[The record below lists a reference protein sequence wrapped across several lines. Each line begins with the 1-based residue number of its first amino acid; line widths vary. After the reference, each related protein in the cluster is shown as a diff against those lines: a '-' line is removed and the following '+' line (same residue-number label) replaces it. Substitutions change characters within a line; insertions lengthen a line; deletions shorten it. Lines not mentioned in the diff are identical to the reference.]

1 MSLRNRLTLLFTALV
16 SALLAFFCIVLYLV
30 ADQHRERQ
38 FQARLQSEAA
48 TAGHLLVG
56 QEPNGPALYKLMDRN
71 QLTVLPR
78 EEIIIYNEQN
88 QLVYE
93 SGEDYLTVT
102 PATIQRVR
110 RQQTVFWR
118 EDTREIAAM
127 LFSQA
132 GRPFVILASAEDTY
146 GHRTVQDLAWMLSVG
161 WVLMAGLML
170 LAGRFF
176 VGRTLQPINRI
187 NRRIDEITASNLSM
201 RLPEGNRT
209 DELTRLAQRFNR
221 MLNRLEDAFRVQ
233 RSFVA
238 FASHELRT
246 PLTAITG
253 QLEVSLLA
261 DDEPDELRATLCSV
275 LDDVRGLNRMA
286 NGLLALAS
294 ASMDASGV
302 PMGPIALNTLLERV
316 GNELQRAQPDYTIH
330 LTIRPLAGSDTGW
343 LLRGNESLL
352 QTALYNLLEN
362 GGKFSAN
369 HTVTVTLVREPGAV
383 RLRVHNTGPA
393 IAADQLTL
401 VFIPFQRGRNAS
413 GKPGHGIG
421 LPLTER
427 IIRLHGGQIRVESSA
442 EAGTTFT
449 ITLPDQ
455 GN

>member
-16 SALLAFFCIVLYLV
+16 STLLAFFCVVLYV
-30 ADQHRERQ
+30 IADQHRERQ
-38 FQARLQSEAA
+38 FKARLQSEAA

-56 QEPNGPALYKLMDRN
+56 REPNGPALYKLMDKN

-78 EEIIIYNEQN
+78 EEIIIYNEKN

-110 RQQTVFWR
+110 QQQTMFWR
-118 EDTREIAAM
+118 EDTREITGM
-127 LFSQA
+127 LFSQT
-132 GRPFVILASAEDTY
+132 GQLFVILASAEDTY
-146 GHRTVQDLAWMLSVG
+146 GHRTIQNLAWMLSVG
-161 WVLMAGLML
+161 WVLMVGLMV

-176 VGRTLQPINRI
+176 VGRTLHPINRI
-187 NRRIDEITASNLSM
+187 NQRIDEITASNLSL

-221 MLNRLEDAFRVQ
+221 MLNRLEEAFQVQ

-261 DDEPDELRATLCSV
+261 DDELDELRATLLSV

-286 NGLLALAS
+286 NGLLALAG
-294 ASMDASGV
+294 ASMDASTV
-302 PMGPIALNTLLERV
+302 PMAPVALNTLLERV
-316 GNELQRAQPDYTIH
+316 RDELQRTQPDYIVH
-330 LTIRPLAGSDTGW
+330 LNIKPLAGSGKGW
-343 LLRGNESLL
+343 QFRGNESLL
-352 QTALYNLLEN
+352 QRALFNLLEN
-362 GGKFSAN
+362 GGKFSADQ
-369 HTVTVTLVREPGAV
+369 TVTGTLVRELGAV
-383 RLRVHNTGPA
+383 RLMVHNTGPA
-393 IAADQLTL
+393 IAADQLAQ

-427 IIRLHGGQIRVESSA
+427 IIRLHGGQIQVESSD
-442 EAGTTFT
+442 EFGTTFT
-449 ITLPDQ
+449 ITLPD
-455 GN
+455 

>member
-16 SALLAFFCIVLYLV
+16 SALLAFFCVTLYVV

-38 FQARLQSEAA
+38 FRARLQSEAA

-56 QEPNGPALYKLMDRN
+56 REPNGPALYKLMDRN

-78 EEIIIYNEQN
+78 EEIIIYNDQN

-93 SGEDYLTVT
+93 SGQDYLTIT

-110 RQQTVFWR
+110 QQQTVFWR
-118 EDTREIAAM
+118 EGTREIAGL
-127 LFSQA
+127 LFPQA

-146 GHRTVQDLAWMLSVG
+146 GHKTIQNLAWMLSLG

-187 NRRIDEITASNLSM
+187 NRRIDEITASNLSL
-201 RLPEGNRT
+201 RLPEGDRT

-221 MLNRLEDAFRVQ
+221 MLNRLEDAFQVQ

-261 DDEPDELRATLCSV
+261 GDEPDELRATLHSV

-294 ASMDASGV
+294 ASMDASTV
-302 PMGPIALNTLLERV
+302 PMAPLALNTLLERV
-316 GNELQRAQPDYTIH
+316 RDELQRVQPDYIVQ
-330 LTIRPLAGSDTGW
+330 LNIEARDRSGRGW
-343 LLRGNESLL
+343 SFRGNESLL
-352 QTALYNLLEN
+352 KTALFNLFEN
-362 GGKFSAN
+362 GGKFSAD
-369 HTVTVTLVREPGAV
+369 HTVTVYMDRTPNEIQLT
-383 RLRVHNTGPA
+383 VHNNGPA
-393 IAADQLTL
+393 IAANQLAL
-401 VFIPFQRGRNAS
+401 IFIPFQRGRNAS
-413 GKPGHGIG
+413 GKSGHGIG

-427 IIRLHGGQIRVESSA
+427 IVQLHGGRIRVESSA
-442 EAGTTFT
+442 GAGTTFT
-449 ITLPDQ
+449 ITLPD
-455 GN
+455 